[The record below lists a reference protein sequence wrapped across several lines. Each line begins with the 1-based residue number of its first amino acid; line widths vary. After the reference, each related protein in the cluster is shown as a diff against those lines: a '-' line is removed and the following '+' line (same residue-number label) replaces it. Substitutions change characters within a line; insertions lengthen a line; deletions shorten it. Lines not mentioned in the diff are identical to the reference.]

1 MKDSKIR
8 EKIYEFIVMYV
19 DTPEPKKLCS
29 SIQDLVD
36 ELTESKVKN
45 LILSDVGS
53 SGSEFEKDLF
63 KLINNYC
70 KNGLKKPELVKKMEW
85 VLGSCK
91 MS

>member
-1 MKDSKIR
+1 MN
-8 EKIYEFIVMYV
+8 
-19 DTPEPKKLCS
+19 
-29 SIQDLVD
+29 IQDEMQKIHHKFGVSEMANYKIEQFIENLIKED
-36 ELTESKVKN
+36 RAKQ

-63 KLINNYC
+63 KLIHNYC

>member
-1 MKDSKIR
+1 MKDFRNFIQEEEKKHTGIKPDATDLIR
-8 EKIYEFIVMYV
+8 ISDANHYFNSYK
-19 DTPEPKKLCS
+19 
-29 SIQDLVD
+29 
-36 ELTESKVKN
+36 TEQLN
-45 LILSDVGS
+45 LSGVGS

-91 MS
+91 IS